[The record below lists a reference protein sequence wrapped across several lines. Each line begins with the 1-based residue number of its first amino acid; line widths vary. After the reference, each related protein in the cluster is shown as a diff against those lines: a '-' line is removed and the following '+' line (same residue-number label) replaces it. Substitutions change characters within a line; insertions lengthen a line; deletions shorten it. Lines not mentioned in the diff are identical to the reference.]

1 MATFDVISNPV
12 MKAFLAGSLS
22 GTCSTLLFQPLDLVK
37 TRVQQ
42 QDTRGTRVSI
52 IRVVTSVVSKDSLSG
67 LWRGVMPSMVKTVP
81 GVGLYFSSMH
91 YMKTTLCDGRPSHL
105 QSIMIGCSART
116 VAGCIMIPF
125 TVIKTRFE
133 SPNFHYSSTVSALR
147 QILRTEGLR
156 GLTRGLGATLVRDV
170 PFSGLYL
177 MFYEHLKSI
186 TPNDVKQTHGSS
198 AHFVCGMTAGVLAS
212 LVTQPADVIKTR
224 LQLSPDTKSVAT
236 VIGQIYRQQGLVGFT
251 SGLVPRS
258 LRRTLMAALAWTVY
272 EKMIKSIGLK

>member
-1 MATFDVISNPV
+1 MFVFFMACDWSVITNPP
-12 MKAFLAGSLS
+12 LSLVEH
-22 GTCSTLLFQPLDLVK
+22 LFVD
-37 TRVQQ
+37 
-42 QDTRGTRVSI
+42 
-52 IRVVTSVVSKDSLSG
+52 
-67 LWRGVMPSMVKTVP
+67 
-81 GVGLYFSSMH
+81 
-91 YMKTTLCDGRPSHL
+91 
-105 QSIMIGCSART
+105 RT

-186 TPNDVKQTHGSS
+186 TPDDVKQTHGSS

-236 VIGQIYRQQGLVGFT
+236 VIGT
-251 SGLVPRS
+251 KT
-258 LRRTLMAALAWTVY
+258 RTTML
-272 EKMIKSIGLK
+272 

>member
-116 VAGCIMIPF
+116 VAGSIMIPF

-133 SPNFHYSSTVSALR
+133 SPNFHYSSTISALR
-147 QILRTEGLR
+147 QILRKEGLR

-177 MFYEHLKSI
+177 MFYEHLKSV
-186 TPNDVKQTHGSS
+186 TPDDVKQTHGSS

-258 LRRTLMAALAWTVY
+258 LRRTLMAALAWTIY
-272 EKMIKSIGLK
+272 EKMIKSVGLK